1 MVLDTKWENL
11 SHHVKPASRGRHIL
25 CMAAGWGR
33 KSFISTVPREKFI
46 YLILLDS
53 KTFTLGLTT
62 LWIIFCG
69 ILWVVEEKLNMWW
82 GKTPSLAVRVVSCPS
97 QVECTQVLPSKW
109 WSKFYFLLVQSMM
122 LVRGVW
128 EVCVVQEHFLHFTAD
143 ETRLW
148 TSFCPRHREFW
159 LSVTNWSESTGH
171 IRCFLWQGR
180 EMWVSWW
187 NFLHQQSL
195 CFEWARTCRF
205 LWDNFWILQAE
216 WK

>member
-53 KTFTLGLTT
+53 KTFTLGLAA
-62 LWIIFCG
+62 LWILFYF
-69 ILWVVEEKLNMWW
+69 LWHLVDGWGEIKYVVRKNPPAWQWVLFPALTRWN
-82 GKTPSLAVRVVSCPS
+82 A
-97 QVECTQVLPSKW
+97 TQVLPSKW
-109 WSKFYFLLVQSMM
+109 CCWGECGKFVWYRKTFSISLQIKPGYEPHSVQDT
-122 LVRGVW
+122 
-128 EVCVVQEHFLHFTAD
+128 E
-143 ETRLW
+143 
-148 TSFCPRHREFW
+148 FC

-171 IRCFLWQGR
+171 IRCFLWQGK

-187 NFLHQQSL
+187 QFLHQQSL
-195 CFEWARTCRF
+195 CFKWARTCRF
-205 LWDNFWILQAE
+205 LWDNFRILQAE